1 MTETALLYCLDET
14 RRKKITQRLRILGVR
29 VQHITPDMLSKRV
42 GYLAGLKLFPGDSG
56 ETVENTY
63 DVECLVMHGFT
74 RQKMNQL
81 LDGLRK
87 VGDVR
92 LKAIVTEKNKTWS
105 FARLLDELEK
115 EHVLMGSWQKLSKMV
130 KAMPDGEEKSSA
142 QALLDKEEVTKEELD
157 EMIAS
162 LERKE
167 N

>member
-1 MTETALLYCLDET
+1 M
-14 RRKKITQRLRILGVR
+14 R
-29 VQHITPDMLSKRV
+29 VQHVTPDMLSKRV

-56 ETVENTY
+56 ETIEKPYET
-63 DVECLVMHGFT
+63 ECLVMHGFT

-81 LDGLRK
+81 LDGIRK
-87 VGDVR
+87 IGDVR

-115 EHVLMGSWQKLSKMV
+115 EHALMGSWQKLSKLT
-130 KAMPDGEEKSSA
+130 KAMPDGEEKSNA

-162 LERKE
+162 LERQEK
-167 N
+167 